1 MISGSPARTG
11 ATSPSRTTI
20 TTTTEQTTRT
30 ESQKVP
36 PPVAKKPDER
46 YGTPTKKV
54 ISEELRY
61 TTVPPPQK
69 TVIEEM
75 RYTTPPAKRTVIEEE
90 YRLVACLI
98 RAFYSIQGAPME
110 QLFTCRV
117 VTLGTELSH
126 CENCLPFQAL
136 FGLLS
141 LSNIWKFM
149 LTLCNSVFLI
159 SDTLPKEKSQP
170 PHLPREIS
178 LKKEW

>member
-1 MISGSPARTG
+1 MISGSPVSSG

-54 ISEELRY
+54 ITEELRY

-98 RAFYSIQGAPME
+98 QGFLFYSVQNASMQ
-110 QLFTCRV
+110 QLLTCRV
-117 VTLGTELSH
+117 STLGTELSH
-126 CENCLPFQAL
+126 CENCIPFQAL
-136 FGLLS
+136 F
-141 LSNIWKFM
+141 WKFM
-149 LTLCNSVFLI
+149 FCVF
-159 SDTLPKEKSQP
+159 
-170 PHLPREIS
+170 
-178 LKKEW
+178 